1 MQAQALLDGFQAD
14 RKRITAACAAMA
26 NTELAALDR
35 KRVLSLDAFLDLQ
48 RQHREQVCQPIFQR
62 MNVCAQSACCM
73 PPRVGSGRQCTA

>member
-14 RKRITAACAAMA
+14 RKRMSRRHAPTMA

-48 RQHREQVCQPIFQR
+48 RQHREQVHASPFS
-62 MNVCAQSACCM
+62 SA
-73 PPRVGSGRQCTA
+73 